1 MRCINGPER
10 GSGLRSKPF
19 LDKDAFRA
27 VVAATPLASIDLI
40 VENAQGEILLGQRN
54 NRPAA
59 GFWFVPGGRIR
70 KNEPLD
76 EAFLR
81 LTQEELGVHMPRSG
95 ARLLGVY
102 EHMYEDSVFG
112 DGVDTHYVVLG
123 YQLRLDLPIADLPDA
138 QHSGFRWWP
147 RAEMAESA
155 LVHDNSR
162 AYLAALA

>member
-1 MRCINGPER
+1 MT
-10 GSGLRSKPF
+10 SKPL
-19 LDKDAFRA
+19 LDNEAFRA
-27 VVAATPLASIDLI
+27 VVAATPLVSIDLI
-40 VENAQGEILLGQRN
+40 VQNAQGGILLGQRN

-81 LTQEELGVHMPRSG
+81 LTLEELGVNMPRSG

-102 EHMYEDSVFG
+102 EHMYKDSVFG

-123 YQLRLDLPIADLPDA
+123 YQLLLDLTLADLPDA
-138 QHSGFRWWP
+138 QHSRFRWWP
-147 RAEMAESA
+147 RGEMAESA
-155 LVHDNSR
+155 LVHHNSR